1 MKNIL
6 GFIVVSL
13 FITTF
18 SYSNIMQ
25 KYSIGEKIIN
35 EVVLDKKI
43 RMKLSDGEWEVLE
56 RTRWSYN
63 AFDGQYIL
71 VAKINGKEIVET
83 LSLGYLDT
91 GGKRIA
97 DVNTFLYETVFT
109 NKHDGCYERPEYY
122 KLELFHKGSTINCM
136 IISHADVNKEIYN
149 PDDKE
154 LSYMNAQL
162 IKWIRKNSIEIPKIM
177 LYSDHIF
184 FSRLVSSKFYS
195 VTRSINP
202 KFFKGPKIKYITED
216 TSEYHPFNIDKYPVH
231 KKIMNEFKF

>member
-83 LSLGYLDT
+83 LSLGYIDT

-109 NKHDGCYERPEYY
+109 NKHDGCYEKPEYFLL
-122 KLELFHKGSTINCM
+122 KSFAKGNSHNCFWVM
-136 IISHADVNKEIYN
+136 HEDLDKVLNN
-149 PDDKE
+149 PDDPA
-154 LSYMNAQL
+154 SRGANRL
-162 IKWIRKNSIEIPKIM
+162 IKKWIKW
-177 LYSDHIF
+177 
-184 FSRLVSSKFYS
+184 
-195 VTRSINP
+195 
-202 KFFKGPKIKYITED
+202 
-216 TSEYHPFNIDKYPVH
+216 
-231 KKIMNEFKF
+231 